1 MNINCIKEKEFHY
14 ETFNHA
20 KTRLRYH
27 FIFSTKYRIKCLNEI
42 RDVVLE
48 SFRYAES
55 ISHFKII
62 TMEIDKEHIHILVK
76 FPPKYSIEQIVKRMK
91 QISSNYI
98 YNNSASIYEAL
109 LLVRKTYNMDTW
121 IFLFYNWRSK

>member
-20 KTRLRYH
+20 KTRLRYY
-27 FIFSTKYRIKCLNEI
+27 FIFSTKYRRKCLNEI

-62 TMEIDKEHIHILVK
+62 TMEIDKDHIHILVK